1 MNLDNCALT
10 ASINNKKSMTFLD
23 FKEHLSLI
31 NLFDNRPLNSIPH

>member
-10 ASINNKKSMTFLD
+10 ASINNKKSMTFLE
-23 FKEHLSLI
+23 EHLSL